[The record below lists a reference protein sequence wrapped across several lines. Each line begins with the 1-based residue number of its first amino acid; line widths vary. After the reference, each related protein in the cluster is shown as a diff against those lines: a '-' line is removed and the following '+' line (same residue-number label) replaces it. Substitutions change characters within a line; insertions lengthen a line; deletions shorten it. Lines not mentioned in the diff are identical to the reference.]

1 MYKPKENI
9 WDVESS
15 NNYEEVTNY
24 IKKKTEKLEK
34 IKQDLLNIKDLF
46 KDYISI
52 TKKYCDQIAV
62 LALQLKPEA
71 NTNEGNLTQA
81 IQGILLF
88 NSVSL
93 ETLANEMEKIFKS
106 SKKKEKND
114 SGINILDEFS
124 KIYQSTYSNLLN
136 NYGIYI
142 TEIEKYEKYLMN
154 EEMGFNNE
162 EKIIHK
168 ANSQNIQNKASGE
181 IKSNSSNN
189 INKVE
194 KINCTKLTNNIEK
207 VLEAKKNYIKEIEP
221 MNNIINKLVEYGL
234 NEEKLLNEEFSN
246 ILKMFLDKLNEC
258 LEGQKKKYEGQSSVL
273 ADLYAKI
280 KSEKIENLKSGIQE
294 YRLHCLSVYINIKN
308 IARNKGNNSQ
318 EIVLNQKSKD
328 FEIYKNI
335 TLENIEN
342 IIKEMKKN
350 GLEIRAKDLE
360 DLEKEK
366 VKDFIERKSKLVSEK
381 TDENF
386 SKEDKDKLIEYFK
399 EDEEYR
405 SLFLQ
410 ILNNDRAKG
419 GEIFNKNIFLYMGEI
434 FENINDLVLEKN
446 DYRFFKY
453 VSIISMTYFITEKNK
468 KRYLF
473 EFIKD
478 NNKLK
483 FMDFWKKY
491 SKFVVELDMENDITK
506 KELITEQ
513 STKTK
518 YKFAAFSNTLTIVNN
533 MVNFGFD
540 KNFIKEFINFAENN
554 YSLSKE
560 QIGQIEDLMVVWSS
574 NTDTSNYKNDE
585 NNNDNNNKETNKD
598 EMDSNNKDKYEDM
611 K

>member
-34 IKQDLLNIKDLF
+34 IRHDLINIKDLF
-46 KDYISI
+46 KNYISI

-93 ETLANEMEKIFKS
+93 ETLANEMEKFFKS

-114 SGINILDEFS
+114 SGVNILDEFS
-124 KIYQSTYSNLLN
+124 KIYQSTYSNLIN
-136 NYGIYI
+136 NYCLYI
-142 TEIEKYEKYLMN
+142 TEIEKYEKYLMS
-154 EEMGFNNE
+154 EEMGFNNNSNNTPQPNE
-162 EKIIHK
+162 E
-168 ANSQNIQNKASGE
+168 NNQNNQNIHQKKSDE
-181 IKSNSSNN
+181 IKSHSSNN

-194 KINCTKLTNNIEK
+194 KNSCEKLTNNIEK

-280 KSEKIENLKSGIQE
+280 KSEKIENLRSGIQE
-294 YRLHCLSVYINIKN
+294 YPLHCLSVYINIKN
-308 IARNKGNNSQ
+308 VTRNKINNTQ
-318 EIVLNQKSKD
+318 EVVLNQKSKD
-328 FEIYKNI
+328 FEIYKDI
-335 TLENIEN
+335 TLENIDN

-350 GLEIRAKDLE
+350 GLEIREKDLKDLE
-360 DLEKEK
+360 NEK
-366 VKDFIERKSKLVSEK
+366 VKDFIERKSKLVSAK

-405 SLFLQ
+405 SFFLQ

-419 GEIFNKNIFLYMGEI
+419 GEIFNKNIFLYMGEL
-434 FENINDLVLEKN
+434 FENINDLILEKN

-453 VSIISMTYFITEKNK
+453 VSIISMTYFITEENK

-483 FMDFWKKY
+483 NMEFWKKY
-491 SKFVVELDMENDITK
+491 SKFVIELDMENDITK

-533 MVNFGFD
+533 MVNFGFN
-540 KNFIKEFINFAENN
+540 KNFINEFINFAEQS
-554 YSLSKE
+554 YSLTKE
-560 QIGQIEDLMVVWSS
+560 QIGQIEDLMVVWAS
-574 NTDTSNYKNDE
+574 NADNFKSN
-585 NNNDNNNKETNKD
+585 NNNKEENKD
-598 EMDSNNKDKYEDM
+598 EIDSNKDDKYEDM

>member
-46 KDYISI
+46 KNYISI

-168 ANSQNIQNKASGE
+168 ANSQNIQNKISGE
-181 IKSNSSNN
+181 IKSYSSNN

-453 VSIISMTYFITEKNK
+453 VSIISMTYFITEKHK

-540 KNFIKEFINFAENN
+540 KNFIHEFINFAENN

-574 NTDTSNYKNDE
+574 NTDTSNNKSDDND
-585 NNNDNNNKETNKD
+585 NNKETNKD

>member
-46 KDYISI
+46 KNYISI

-168 ANSQNIQNKASGE
+168 ANSQNIQNKISGE
-181 IKSNSSNN
+181 IKSYSSNN

-366 VKDFIERKSKLVSEK
+366 VKDFIEKKSKLVSEK

-574 NTDTSNYKNDE
+574 NTDNSNYKNDE

-598 EMDSNNKDKYEDM
+598 EVESNNKDKYEDM

>member
-46 KDYISI
+46 KNYISI

-181 IKSNSSNN
+181 IKSYSSNN

-453 VSIISMTYFITEKNK
+453 VSIISMTYFITEKKK

-554 YSLSKE
+554 YSLTKE

-574 NTDTSNYKNDE
+574 NTDTSNYKNDDD
-585 NNNDNNNKETNKD
+585 NNNNKETNKD
-598 EMDSNNKDKYEDM
+598 EMDSNDKDKYEDM

>member
-46 KDYISI
+46 KNYISI

-168 ANSQNIQNKASGE
+168 ANSQNIQNKISGE
-181 IKSNSSNN
+181 IKSYSSNN

-540 KNFIKEFINFAENN
+540 KNFIHEFINFAENN

-574 NTDTSNYKNDE
+574 NTDTSNNKSDDND
-585 NNNDNNNKETNKD
+585 NNKETNKD
-598 EMDSNNKDKYEDM
+598 EVDSNDKDKYEDM

>member
-46 KDYISI
+46 KNYISI

-106 SKKKEKND
+106 NKKKEKND

-168 ANSQNIQNKASGE
+168 ANSQNIQNKTSGE

-318 EIVLNQKSKD
+318 EVVLNQKSKD

-366 VKDFIERKSKLVSEK
+366 VKDFIEKKSKLVSEK

-483 FMDFWKKY
+483 YMDFWKKY

-540 KNFIKEFINFAENN
+540 KNFIHEFINFAENN

-574 NTDTSNYKNDE
+574 NTDTSNYKSDDND
-585 NNNDNNNKETNKD
+585 NNKETNKD
-598 EMDSNNKDKYEDM
+598 EVDSNDKDKYEDM

>member
-34 IKQDLLNIKDLF
+34 IRHDLINIKDLF
-46 KDYISI
+46 KNYISI

-93 ETLANEMEKIFKS
+93 ETLANEMEKFFKS

-114 SGINILDEFS
+114 SGVNILDEFS
-124 KIYQSTYSNLLN
+124 KIYQSTYSNLIN
-136 NYGIYI
+136 NYCLYI
-142 TEIEKYEKYLMN
+142 TEIEKYEKYLMS
-154 EEMGFNNE
+154 EEMGFNNNSNNTPQPNE
-162 EKIIHK
+162 E
-168 ANSQNIQNKASGE
+168 NNQNIHQKKSDE
-181 IKSNSSNN
+181 IKSHSSNN

-194 KINCTKLTNNIEK
+194 KNSCEKLTNNIEK

-280 KSEKIENLKSGIQE
+280 KSEKIENLRSGIQE
-294 YRLHCLSVYINIKN
+294 YPLHCLSVYINIKN
-308 IARNKGNNSQ
+308 VTRNKINNTQ
-318 EIVLNQKSKD
+318 EVVLNQKSKD
-328 FEIYKNI
+328 FEIYKDI
-335 TLENIEN
+335 TLENIDN

-350 GLEIRAKDLE
+350 GLEIREKDLKDLE
-360 DLEKEK
+360 NEK
-366 VKDFIERKSKLVSEK
+366 VKDFIERKSKLVSAK

-419 GEIFNKNIFLYMGEI
+419 GEIFDKNIFLYMGEL
-434 FENINDLVLEKN
+434 FENINDLILEKN

-453 VSIISMTYFITEKNK
+453 VSIISMTYFITEENK

-483 FMDFWKKY
+483 NMEFWKKY
-491 SKFVVELDMENDITK
+491 SKFVIELDMENDITK

-533 MVNFGFD
+533 MINFGFN
-540 KNFIKEFINFAENN
+540 KNFINEFVDFAERS
-554 YSLSKE
+554 YSLTKE
-560 QIGQIEDLMVVWSS
+560 QIGQIEDLMVVWAS
-574 NTDTSNYKNDE
+574 NADNFKSN
-585 NNNDNNNKETNKD
+585 NNNKEENKD
-598 EMDSNNKDKYEDM
+598 EIDSNKNDKYEDM

>member
-34 IKQDLLNIKDLF
+34 IRHDLINIKDLF
-46 KDYISI
+46 KNYISK

-93 ETLANEMEKIFKS
+93 ETLANEMEKFFKS

-114 SGINILDEFS
+114 SGVNILDEFS
-124 KIYQSTYSNLLN
+124 KIYQSTYSNLIN
-136 NYGIYI
+136 NYCLYI
-142 TEIEKYEKYLMN
+142 TEIEKYEKYLMS
-154 EEMGFNNE
+154 EEMGFNNNSNNTPQPNE
-162 EKIIHK
+162 E
-168 ANSQNIQNKASGE
+168 NNQNIHQKKSDE
-181 IKSNSSNN
+181 IKSHSSNN

-194 KINCTKLTNNIEK
+194 KNSCEKLTNNIEK

-280 KSEKIENLKSGIQE
+280 KSEKIENLRSGIQE
-294 YRLHCLSVYINIKN
+294 YPLHCLSVYINIKN
-308 IARNKGNNSQ
+308 VTRNKINNTQ
-318 EIVLNQKSKD
+318 EVVLNQKSKD
-328 FEIYKNI
+328 FEIYKDK
-335 TLENIEN
+335 TLENIDN

-350 GLEIRAKDLE
+350 GLEIREKDLKDLE
-360 DLEKEK
+360 NEK
-366 VKDFIERKSKLVSEK
+366 VKDFIERKSKLVSAR

-405 SLFLQ
+405 SFFLQ

-419 GEIFNKNIFLYMGEI
+419 GEIFNKNIFLYMGEL
-434 FENINDLVLEKN
+434 FENINDLILEKN

-453 VSIISMTYFITEKNK
+453 VSIISMTYFITEENK
-468 KRYLF
+468 KRYLC

-483 FMDFWKKY
+483 NMEFWKKY
-491 SKFVVELDMENDITK
+491 SKFVIELDMENDITK

-533 MVNFGFD
+533 MVNFGFN
-540 KNFIKEFINFAENN
+540 KNFINEFVDFAERS
-554 YSLSKE
+554 YSLTKE
-560 QIGQIEDLMVVWSS
+560 QIGQIEDLMVVWAS
-574 NTDTSNYKNDE
+574 NADNFKSN
-585 NNNDNNNKETNKD
+585 NNNKEENKD
-598 EMDSNNKDKYEDM
+598 EIDSNKDDKYEDM

>member
-46 KDYISI
+46 KNYISI

-168 ANSQNIQNKASGE
+168 ANSQNIQNKISGE
-181 IKSNSSNN
+181 IKSYSSNN

-366 VKDFIERKSKLVSEK
+366 VKDFIEKKSKLVSEK
-381 TDENF
+381 TDQNF

-518 YKFAAFSNTLTIVNN
+518 YKFAAFSNALTIVNN

-540 KNFIKEFINFAENN
+540 KNFIHEFINFAENN
-554 YSLSKE
+554 YSLTKE

-574 NTDTSNYKNDE
+574 NTDTSNNKSDDND
-585 NNNDNNNKETNKD
+585 NNKETNKD
-598 EMDSNNKDKYEDM
+598 EVESNDKDKYEDM

>member
-46 KDYISI
+46 KNYISI

-106 SKKKEKND
+106 SKKREKND

-181 IKSNSSNN
+181 IKSYSSNN

-318 EIVLNQKSKD
+318 EVVLNQKSKD

-366 VKDFIERKSKLVSEK
+366 VKDFIEKKSKLVSEK

-540 KNFIKEFINFAENN
+540 KNFIHEFINFAENN
-554 YSLSKE
+554 YSLTKE

-574 NTDTSNYKNDE
+574 NTETTNYKNDD
-585 NNNDNNNKETNKD
+585 DNNNKETNKD
-598 EMDSNNKDKYEDM
+598 EVDSNNKDKYEDM

>member
-34 IKQDLLNIKDLF
+34 IRHDLINIKDLF
-46 KDYISI
+46 KNYISI

-93 ETLANEMEKIFKS
+93 ETLANEMEKFFKS

-114 SGINILDEFS
+114 SGVNILDEFS
-124 KIYQSTYSNLLN
+124 KIYQSTYSNLIN
-136 NYGIYI
+136 NYCLYI
-142 TEIEKYEKYLMN
+142 TEIEKYEKYLMS
-154 EEMGFNNE
+154 EEMGFNNNSNNTPQPNE
-162 EKIIHK
+162 E
-168 ANSQNIQNKASGE
+168 NNQNIHQKKSDE
-181 IKSNSSNN
+181 IKSHSSNN

-194 KINCTKLTNNIEK
+194 KNSCEKLTNNIEK

-280 KSEKIENLKSGIQE
+280 KSEKIENLRSGIQE
-294 YRLHCLSVYINIKN
+294 YPLHCLSVYINIKN
-308 IARNKGNNSQ
+308 VTRNKINNTQ
-318 EIVLNQKSKD
+318 EVVLNQKSKD
-328 FEIYKNI
+328 FEIYKDI
-335 TLENIEN
+335 TLENIDN
-342 IIKEMKKN
+342 IIKQMKKN
-350 GLEIRAKDLE
+350 GLEIREKDLKDLE
-360 DLEKEK
+360 NEK
-366 VKDFIERKSKLVSEK
+366 VKDFIERKSKLVSAK

-405 SLFLQ
+405 SFFLQ

-419 GEIFNKNIFLYMGEI
+419 GEIFNKNIFLYMGEL
-434 FENINDLVLEKN
+434 FENINDLILEKN

-453 VSIISMTYFITEKNK
+453 VSIISMTYFITEENK

-483 FMDFWKKY
+483 NMEFWKKY
-491 SKFVVELDMENDITK
+491 SKFVIELDMENDITK

-533 MVNFGFD
+533 MVNFGFN
-540 KNFIKEFINFAENN
+540 KNFINEFVDFAERS
-554 YSLSKE
+554 YSLTKE
-560 QIGQIEDLMVVWSS
+560 QIGQIEDLMVVWAS
-574 NTDTSNYKNDE
+574 NADNFKSN
-585 NNNDNNNKETNKD
+585 NNNKEENKD
-598 EMDSNNKDKYEDM
+598 EIDSNKDDKYEDM

>member
-34 IKQDLLNIKDLF
+34 IRHDLINIKDLF
-46 KDYISI
+46 KNYISI

-93 ETLANEMEKIFKS
+93 ETLANEMEKFFKS

-114 SGINILDEFS
+114 SGVNILDEFS
-124 KIYQSTYSNLLN
+124 KIYQSTYSNLIN
-136 NYGIYI
+136 NYCLYI
-142 TEIEKYEKYLMN
+142 TEIEKYEKYLMS
-154 EEMGFNNE
+154 EEMGFNNNSNNTPQPNE
-162 EKIIHK
+162 E
-168 ANSQNIQNKASGE
+168 NNQNIHQKKSDE
-181 IKSNSSNN
+181 IKSHSSNN

-194 KINCTKLTNNIEK
+194 KNSCEKLTNNIEK

-280 KSEKIENLKSGIQE
+280 KSEKIENLRSGIQE
-294 YRLHCLSVYINIKN
+294 YPLHCLSVYINIKN
-308 IARNKGNNSQ
+308 VTRNKINNTQ
-318 EIVLNQKSKD
+318 EVVLNQKSKD
-328 FEIYKNI
+328 FEIYKDI
-335 TLENIEN
+335 TLENIDN

-350 GLEIRAKDLE
+350 GLEIREKDLKDLE
-360 DLEKEK
+360 NEK
-366 VKDFIERKSKLVSEK
+366 VKDFIERKSKLVSAR

-405 SLFLQ
+405 SFFLQ

-419 GEIFNKNIFLYMGEI
+419 GEIFNKNIFLYMGEL
-434 FENINDLVLEKN
+434 FENINDLILEKN

-453 VSIISMTYFITEKNK
+453 VSIISMTYFITEENK

-483 FMDFWKKY
+483 NMEFWKKY
-491 SKFVVELDMENDITK
+491 SKFVIELDMENDITK

-533 MVNFGFD
+533 MVNFGFN
-540 KNFIKEFINFAENN
+540 KNFINEFVDFAERS
-554 YSLSKE
+554 YSLTKE
-560 QIGQIEDLMVVWSS
+560 QIGQIEDLMVVWAS
-574 NTDTSNYKNDE
+574 NADNFKSN
-585 NNNDNNNKETNKD
+585 NNNKEENKD
-598 EMDSNNKDKYEDM
+598 EIDSNKDDKYEDM

>member
-491 SKFVVELDMENDITK
+491 STFVVELDMENDITK

>member
-1 MYKPKENI
+1 
-9 WDVESS
+9 
-15 NNYEEVTNY
+15 
-24 IKKKTEKLEK
+24 
-34 IKQDLLNIKDLF
+34 
-46 KDYISI
+46 
-52 TKKYCDQIAV
+52 
-62 LALQLKPEA
+62 
-71 NTNEGNLTQA
+71 
-81 IQGILLF
+81 
-88 NSVSL
+88 
-93 ETLANEMEKIFKS
+93 
-106 SKKKEKND
+106 
-114 SGINILDEFS
+114 
-124 KIYQSTYSNLLN
+124 
-136 NYGIYI
+136 
-142 TEIEKYEKYLMN
+142 MN

-168 ANSQNIQNKASGE
+168 ANSQNIQNKTSGE

-540 KNFIKEFINFAENN
+540 KNFIHEFINFAENN

-574 NTDTSNYKNDE
+574 NTDNSNYKND
-585 NNNDNNNKETNKD
+585 NNNNNNNKETNKD
-598 EMDSNNKDKYEDM
+598 EMNSNDKDKYEDM

>member
-46 KDYISI
+46 KNYISI

-168 ANSQNIQNKASGE
+168 ANSQNIQNKISGE
-181 IKSNSSNN
+181 IKSYSSNN

-483 FMDFWKKY
+483 YMDFWKKY

-540 KNFIKEFINFAENN
+540 KNFIHEFINFAENN
-554 YSLSKE
+554 YSLTKE

-574 NTDTSNYKNDE
+574 NTDTSNNKSDDND
-585 NNNDNNNKETNKD
+585 NNKETNKD
-598 EMDSNNKDKYEDM
+598 EVDSNDKDKYEDM

>member
-1 MYKPKENI
+1 MKR
-9 WDVESS
+9 
-15 NNYEEVTNY
+15 
-24 IKKKTEKLEK
+24 
-34 IKQDLLNIKDLF
+34 
-46 KDYISI
+46 
-52 TKKYCDQIAV
+52 
-62 LALQLKPEA
+62 
-71 NTNEGNLTQA
+71 
-81 IQGILLF
+81 
-88 NSVSL
+88 
-93 ETLANEMEKIFKS
+93 
-106 SKKKEKND
+106 
-114 SGINILDEFS
+114 S
-124 KIYQSTYSNLLN
+124 KIYLRDIGGIPLQDGKGVTPYGLFLRSGKLSTLTAEKCKALCEQYHIACVIDLRTPIESQEFPDPLPDGVEYIRISLLKDATVGITHEIGSDPMTIIRNLRKNPGKLKEMVPNFKEMYIRVVSDEYSRPQLDKAVATLRKNAAEGKCTLFHCTAGKDRTGLLSMALLKS
-136 NYGIYI
+136 YGVSDEDI
-142 TEIEKYEKYLMN
+142 
-154 EEMGFNNE
+154 
-162 EKIIHK
+162 
-168 ANSQNIQNKASGE
+168 
-181 IKSNSSNN
+181 
-189 INKVE
+189 
-194 KINCTKLTNNIEK
+194 TKLTNNIEK

-366 VKDFIERKSKLVSEK
+366 VKDFIEKKSKLVSEK

-540 KNFIKEFINFAENN
+540 KNFIHEFINFAENN

-574 NTDTSNYKNDE
+574 NTDTSNNKSDDND
-585 NNNDNNNKETNKD
+585 NNKETNKD
-598 EMDSNNKDKYEDM
+598 EVDSNDKDKYEDM

>member
-34 IKQDLLNIKDLF
+34 IRHDLINIKDLF
-46 KDYISI
+46 KNYISI

-93 ETLANEMEKIFKS
+93 ETLANEMEKFFKS

-114 SGINILDEFS
+114 SGVNILDEFS
-124 KIYQSTYSNLLN
+124 KIYQSTYSNLIN
-136 NYGIYI
+136 NYCLYI
-142 TEIEKYEKYLMN
+142 TEIEKYEKYLMS
-154 EEMGFNNE
+154 EEMGFNNNSNNTPQPNE
-162 EKIIHK
+162 E
-168 ANSQNIQNKASGE
+168 NNQNIHQKKSDE
-181 IKSNSSNN
+181 IKSHSSNN

-194 KINCTKLTNNIEK
+194 KNSCEKLTNNIEK

-280 KSEKIENLKSGIQE
+280 KSEKIENLRSGIQE
-294 YRLHCLSVYINIKN
+294 YPLHCLSVYINIKN
-308 IARNKGNNSQ
+308 VTRNKINNTQ
-318 EIVLNQKSKD
+318 EVVLNQKSKD
-328 FEIYKNI
+328 FEIYKDI
-335 TLENIEN
+335 TLENIDN

-350 GLEIRAKDLE
+350 GLEIREKDLK

-366 VKDFIERKSKLVSEK
+366 VKDFIERKSKLVSAK

-386 SKEDKDKLIEYFK
+386 TKEDKDKLIEYFK
-399 EDEEYR
+399 EDEEYP
-405 SLFLQ
+405 SFFLQ

-419 GEIFNKNIFLYMGEI
+419 GEIFNKNIFLYMGEL
-434 FENINDLVLEKN
+434 FENINDLILEKN

-453 VSIISMTYFITEKNK
+453 VSIISMTYFITEENK

-483 FMDFWKKY
+483 NMEFWKKY
-491 SKFVVELDMENDITK
+491 SKFVIELDMENDITK

-533 MVNFGFD
+533 MVNFGFN
-540 KNFIKEFINFAENN
+540 KNFINEFVDFAERS
-554 YSLSKE
+554 YSLTKE
-560 QIGQIEDLMVVWSS
+560 QIGQIEDLMVVWAS
-574 NTDTSNYKNDE
+574 NADNFKSN
-585 NNNDNNNKETNKD
+585 NNNKEENKD
-598 EMDSNNKDKYEDM
+598 EIDSNKDDKYEDM

>member
-46 KDYISI
+46 KNYISI

-181 IKSNSSNN
+181 IKSYSSNN

-483 FMDFWKKY
+483 YMDFWKKY

-540 KNFIKEFINFAENN
+540 KNFIHEFINFAENN
-554 YSLSKE
+554 YSLTKE

-574 NTDTSNYKNDE
+574 NTDTSNNKSDDND
-585 NNNDNNNKETNKD
+585 NNKETNKD
-598 EMDSNNKDKYEDM
+598 EVDSNDKDKYEDM

>member
-34 IKQDLLNIKDLF
+34 IRHDLINIKDLF
-46 KDYISI
+46 KNYISI

-93 ETLANEMEKIFKS
+93 ETLANEMEKFFKS

-114 SGINILDEFS
+114 SGVNILDEFS
-124 KIYQSTYSNLLN
+124 KIYQSTYSNLIN
-136 NYGIYI
+136 NYCLYI
-142 TEIEKYEKYLMN
+142 TEIEKYEKYLMS
-154 EEMGFNNE
+154 EEMGFNNNSNNTPQPNE
-162 EKIIHK
+162 E
-168 ANSQNIQNKASGE
+168 NNQNIHQKKSDE
-181 IKSNSSNN
+181 IKSHSSNN

-194 KINCTKLTNNIEK
+194 KNSCEKLTNNIEK

-280 KSEKIENLKSGIQE
+280 KSEKIENLRSGIQE
-294 YRLHCLSVYINIKN
+294 YPLHCLSVYINIKN
-308 IARNKGNNSQ
+308 VTRNKINNTQ
-318 EIVLNQKSKD
+318 EVVLNQKSKD
-328 FEIYKNI
+328 FEIYKDI
-335 TLENIEN
+335 TLENIDN

-350 GLEIRAKDLE
+350 GLEIREKDLK

-366 VKDFIERKSKLVSEK
+366 VKDFIERKSKLVSAK

-386 SKEDKDKLIEYFK
+386 TKEDKDKLIEYFK
-399 EDEEYR
+399 EDEEYP
-405 SLFLQ
+405 SFFLQ

-419 GEIFNKNIFLYMGEI
+419 GEIFNKNIFLYMGEL
-434 FENINDLVLEKN
+434 FENINDLILEKN

-453 VSIISMTYFITEKNK
+453 VSIISMTYFITEENK

-483 FMDFWKKY
+483 NMEFWKKY
-491 SKFVVELDMENDITK
+491 SKFVIELDMENDITK

-533 MVNFGFD
+533 MVNFGFN
-540 KNFIKEFINFAENN
+540 KNFINEFVDFAERS
-554 YSLSKE
+554 YSLTKE
-560 QIGQIEDLMVVWSS
+560 QIGQIEDLMVVWAS
-574 NTDTSNYKNDE
+574 NADNFKS
-585 NNNDNNNKETNKD
+585 NNNSEEENKD
-598 EMDSNNKDKYEDM
+598 EIDSNKDDKYEDM

>member
-34 IKQDLLNIKDLF
+34 IRHDLINIKDLF
-46 KDYISI
+46 KNYISI

-93 ETLANEMEKIFKS
+93 ETLANEMEKFFKS

-114 SGINILDEFS
+114 SGVNILDEFS
-124 KIYQSTYSNLLN
+124 KIYQSTYSNLIN
-136 NYGIYI
+136 NYCLYI
-142 TEIEKYEKYLMN
+142 TEIEKYEKYLMS
-154 EEMGFNNE
+154 EEMGFNNNSNNTPQTNE
-162 EKIIHK
+162 E
-168 ANSQNIQNKASGE
+168 NNQNIHQKKSDE
-181 IKSNSSNN
+181 IKSHSSNN

-194 KINCTKLTNNIEK
+194 KNSCEKLTNNIEK

-280 KSEKIENLKSGIQE
+280 KSEKIENLRSGIQE
-294 YRLHCLSVYINIKN
+294 YPLHCLSVYINIKN
-308 IARNKGNNSQ
+308 VTRNKINNTQ
-318 EIVLNQKSKD
+318 EVVLNQKSKD
-328 FEIYKNI
+328 FEIYKDI
-335 TLENIEN
+335 TLENIDN

-350 GLEIRAKDLE
+350 GLEIREKDLKDLE
-360 DLEKEK
+360 NEK
-366 VKDFIERKSKLVSEK
+366 VKDFIERKSKLVSAK

-419 GEIFNKNIFLYMGEI
+419 GEIFDKNIFLYMGEL
-434 FENINDLVLEKN
+434 FENINDLILEKN

-453 VSIISMTYFITEKNK
+453 VSIISMTYFITEENK

-491 SKFVVELDMENDITK
+491 SKFVIELDMENDITK

-533 MVNFGFD
+533 MVNF
-540 KNFIKEFINFAENN
+540 
-554 YSLSKE
+554 
-560 QIGQIEDLMVVWSS
+560 
-574 NTDTSNYKNDE
+574 
-585 NNNDNNNKETNKD
+585 
-598 EMDSNNKDKYEDM
+598 
-611 K
+611 

>member
-46 KDYISI
+46 KNYISI

-106 SKKKEKND
+106 SKKREKND

-168 ANSQNIQNKASGE
+168 ANSQNIQNKTSGE

-419 GEIFNKNIFLYMGEI
+419 GEIFSKNIFLYMGEI

-574 NTDTSNYKNDE
+574 NTETTNYKNDD
-585 NNNDNNNKETNKD
+585 DNNNKETNKD
-598 EMDSNNKDKYEDM
+598 EVDSNNKDKYEDM

>member
-46 KDYISI
+46 KNYISI

-106 SKKKEKND
+106 NKKKEKND

-168 ANSQNIQNKASGE
+168 ANSQNIQNKISGE
-181 IKSNSSNN
+181 IKSYSSNN
-189 INKVE
+189 IYKVE

-399 EDEEYR
+399 EDEEFR

-540 KNFIKEFINFAENN
+540 KNFIHEFINFAENN
-554 YSLSKE
+554 YSLTKE

-574 NTDTSNYKNDE
+574 NTDTSNNKNDE
-585 NNNDNNNKETNKD
+585 NNNDNNNKETNKN
-598 EMDSNNKDKYEDM
+598 EVDSNKDDKYEDM

>member
-34 IKQDLLNIKDLF
+34 IRHDLINIKDLF
-46 KDYISI
+46 KNYISI

-93 ETLANEMEKIFKS
+93 ETLANEMEKFFKS

-114 SGINILDEFS
+114 SGVNILDEFS
-124 KIYQSTYSNLLN
+124 KIYQSTYSNLIN
-136 NYGIYI
+136 NYCLYI
-142 TEIEKYEKYLMN
+142 TEIEKYEKYLMS
-154 EEMGFNNE
+154 EEMGFNNNSNNTPQPNE
-162 EKIIHK
+162 E
-168 ANSQNIQNKASGE
+168 NNQNIHQKKSDE
-181 IKSNSSNN
+181 IKSHSSNN

-194 KINCTKLTNNIEK
+194 KNSCEKLTNNIEK

-280 KSEKIENLKSGIQE
+280 KSEKIENLRSGIQE
-294 YRLHCLSVYINIKN
+294 YPLHCLSVYINIKN
-308 IARNKGNNSQ
+308 VTRNKINNTQ
-318 EIVLNQKSKD
+318 EVVLNQKSKD
-328 FEIYKNI
+328 FEIYKDI
-335 TLENIEN
+335 TLENIDN

-350 GLEIRAKDLE
+350 GLEIREKDLKDLE
-360 DLEKEK
+360 NEK
-366 VKDFIERKSKLVSEK
+366 VKDFIERKSKLVSAK

-419 GEIFNKNIFLYMGEI
+419 GEIFDKNIFLYMGEL
-434 FENINDLVLEKN
+434 FENINDLILEKN

-453 VSIISMTYFITEKNK
+453 VSIISMTYFITEENK

-483 FMDFWKKY
+483 NMEFWKKY
-491 SKFVVELDMENDITK
+491 SKFVIELDIENDITK

-533 MVNFGFD
+533 MVNFGFN
-540 KNFIKEFINFAENN
+540 KNFINEFVDFAERS
-554 YSLSKE
+554 YSLTKE
-560 QIGQIEDLMVVWSS
+560 QIGQIEDLMVVWAS
-574 NTDTSNYKNDE
+574 NADNFKSN
-585 NNNDNNNKETNKD
+585 NNNKEENKD
-598 EMDSNNKDKYEDM
+598 EIDSNKDDKYEDM

>member
-9 WDVESS
+9 WDIESS

-46 KDYISI
+46 KNYISI

-93 ETLANEMEKIFKS
+93 ETLANEMEKICKS
-106 SKKKEKND
+106 SKRKDKND

-168 ANSQNIQNKASGE
+168 ANSQNIQNKTSGE
-181 IKSNSSNN
+181 IKSYSSNN

-194 KINCTKLTNNIEK
+194 KITCTKLTNNIEK

-221 MNNIINKLVEYGL
+221 VNNIINKLVEHGL

-294 YRLHCLSVYINIKN
+294 YPLHCLSVYINIKN

-318 EIVLNQKSKD
+318 EVVLNQKSKD

-335 TLENIEN
+335 TLENIDN

-468 KRYLF
+468 KRYLK
-473 EFIKD
+473 I
-478 NNKLK
+478 L
-483 FMDFWKKY
+483 
-491 SKFVVELDMENDITK
+491 
-506 KELITEQ
+506 
-513 STKTK
+513 
-518 YKFAAFSNTLTIVNN
+518 
-533 MVNFGFD
+533 
-540 KNFIKEFINFAENN
+540 
-554 YSLSKE
+554 
-560 QIGQIEDLMVVWSS
+560 
-574 NTDTSNYKNDE
+574 
-585 NNNDNNNKETNKD
+585 
-598 EMDSNNKDKYEDM
+598 
-611 K
+611 

>member
-46 KDYISI
+46 KNYISI

-168 ANSQNIQNKASGE
+168 ANSQNIQNKISGE
-181 IKSNSSNN
+181 IKSYSSNN

-194 KINCTKLTNNIEK
+194 KINCSKLTNNIEK

-540 KNFIKEFINFAENN
+540 KNFIHEFINFAENN

-598 EMDSNNKDKYEDM
+598 EMDSNNKDKCEDM

>member
-34 IKQDLLNIKDLF
+34 IRHDLINIKDLF
-46 KDYISI
+46 KNYISI

-93 ETLANEMEKIFKS
+93 ETLANEMEKFFKS

-114 SGINILDEFS
+114 SGVNILDEFS
-124 KIYQSTYSNLLN
+124 KIYQSTYSNLIN
-136 NYGIYI
+136 NYCLYI
-142 TEIEKYEKYLMN
+142 TEIEKYEKYLMS
-154 EEMGFNNE
+154 EEMGFNNNSNNTPQPNE
-162 EKIIHK
+162 E
-168 ANSQNIQNKASGE
+168 NNQNIHQKKSDE
-181 IKSNSSNN
+181 IKSHSSNN

-194 KINCTKLTNNIEK
+194 KNSCEKLTNNIEK

-280 KSEKIENLKSGIQE
+280 KSEKIENLRSGIQE
-294 YRLHCLSVYINIKN
+294 YPLHCLSVYINIKN
-308 IARNKGNNSQ
+308 VTRNKINNTQ
-318 EIVLNQKSKD
+318 EVVLNQKSKD
-328 FEIYKNI
+328 FEIYKDI
-335 TLENIEN
+335 TLENIDN

-350 GLEIRAKDLE
+350 GLEIREKDLKDLE
-360 DLEKEK
+360 NEK
-366 VKDFIERKSKLVSEK
+366 VKDFIERKSKLVSAK

-419 GEIFNKNIFLYMGEI
+419 GEIFNKNIFLYMGEL
-434 FENINDLVLEKN
+434 FENINDLILEKN

-453 VSIISMTYFITEKNK
+453 VSIISMTYFITEENK

-483 FMDFWKKY
+483 NMEFWKKY
-491 SKFVVELDMENDITK
+491 SKFVIELDMENDITK

-533 MVNFGFD
+533 MINFGFN
-540 KNFIKEFINFAENN
+540 KNFINEFVDFAERS
-554 YSLSKE
+554 YSLTKE
-560 QIGQIEDLMVVWSS
+560 QIGQIEDLMVVWAS
-574 NTDTSNYKNDE
+574 NADNFKSN
-585 NNNDNNNKETNKD
+585 NNNKEENKD
-598 EMDSNNKDKYEDM
+598 EIDSNKNDKYEDM

>member
-34 IKQDLLNIKDLF
+34 IRHDLINIKDLF
-46 KDYISI
+46 KNYISI

-93 ETLANEMEKIFKS
+93 ETLANEMEKFFKS
-106 SKKKEKND
+106 TKKKEKND
-114 SGINILDEFS
+114 SGVNILDEFS
-124 KIYQSTYSNLLN
+124 KIYQSTYSNLIN
-136 NYGIYI
+136 NYCLYI
-142 TEIEKYEKYLMN
+142 TEIEKYEKYLMS
-154 EEMGFNNE
+154 EEMGFNNNSNNTPQPNE
-162 EKIIHK
+162 E
-168 ANSQNIQNKASGE
+168 NNQNIHQKKSDE
-181 IKSNSSNN
+181 IKSHSSNN

-194 KINCTKLTNNIEK
+194 KNSCEKLTNNIEK

-280 KSEKIENLKSGIQE
+280 KSEKIENLRSGIQE
-294 YRLHCLSVYINIKN
+294 YPLHCLSVYINIKN
-308 IARNKGNNSQ
+308 VTRNKINNTQ
-318 EIVLNQKSKD
+318 EVVLNQKSKD
-328 FEIYKNI
+328 FEIYKDI
-335 TLENIEN
+335 TLENIDN

-350 GLEIRAKDLE
+350 GLEIREKDLK

-366 VKDFIERKSKLVSEK
+366 VKDFIERKSKLVSAK

-419 GEIFNKNIFLYMGEI
+419 GEIFDKNIFLYMGEL
-434 FENINDLVLEKN
+434 FENINDLILEKN

-453 VSIISMTYFITEKNK
+453 VSIISMTYFITEENK

-483 FMDFWKKY
+483 NMEFWKKY
-491 SKFVVELDMENDITK
+491 SKFVIELDMENDITK

-533 MVNFGFD
+533 MVNFGFN
-540 KNFIKEFINFAENN
+540 KNFINEFINFAERS
-554 YSLSKE
+554 YSLTKE
-560 QIGQIEDLMVVWSS
+560 QIGQIEDLIVVWAS
-574 NTDTSNYKNDE
+574 NADNFKSN
-585 NNNDNNNKETNKD
+585 NNNKEENKD
-598 EMDSNNKDKYEDM
+598 EIDSNKDDKYEDM

>member
-46 KDYISI
+46 KNYISI

-168 ANSQNIQNKASGE
+168 ANSQNIQNKISGE
-181 IKSNSSNN
+181 IKSYSSNN

-194 KINCTKLTNNIEK
+194 KINCSKLTNNIEK

-540 KNFIKEFINFAENN
+540 KNFIHEFINFAENN

-574 NTDTSNYKNDE
+574 NTDTSNNKSDDND
-585 NNNDNNNKETNKD
+585 NNKETNKN
-598 EMDSNNKDKYEDM
+598 EVDSNNKDKYEDM